1 MSSLWVSQLSFMVR
15 NTWYTRLTRREFALA
30 HRLEGF
36 RPEASDPVTLGPMTK
51 QRITIVREVGKSQ
64 AVRLRATGRRGTN
77 CQRLEGL
84 LASPFSWIYTTSQS
98 VKHLL
103 FGPLGGHSGPN
114 YISLKQSKQNI
125 KCVGLSHTH
134 LGTTWWYYKAF
145 LHPLRQI
152 HREFTMINCIHFMV
166 KKKKGCTVMKRA
178 TFPSQRKV
186 EHCLGGLAQSI
197 ASYQLAIKPR
207 KIMLVP
213 LGINAGD
220 VCHLHLLK
228 LPLNNA
234 KGGGAPH
241 QFMALI

>member
-64 AVRLRATGRRGTN
+64 AVHLGATGKRGTN

-84 LASPFSWIYTTSQS
+84 LASPSSWIYTTSQS

-103 FGPLGGHSGPN
+103 FGHLGGHSGPN

-152 HREFTMINCIHFMV
+152 HREFTMINYIHFMV
-166 KKKKGCTVMKRA
+166 KKKKRLYSHEKGYISKPEKSGALSGMISTVNSIISTGYQTEKNHVG
-178 TFPSQRKV
+178 TFR
-186 EHCLGGLAQSI
+186 H
-197 ASYQLAIKPR
+197 
-207 KIMLVP
+207 
-213 LGINAGD
+213 
-220 VCHLHLLK
+220 
-228 LPLNNA
+228 
-234 KGGGAPH
+234 
-241 QFMALI
+241 